1 MSIPLRIEKRECM
14 MNNQTFYEK
23 IDVDMLDC
31 LIDSDLLKKAF
42 NHKICEN
49 FYENEKEQL
58 IAYKKLIKKGFANV
72 KYNKVKN
79 MDGWGRVNPCRALGL
94 YNIRREIR
102 QTLAKNN
109 YVDIDM
115 ENAHPTI
122 LLQICQQNN
131 INCSYL
137 KEYVKNREEYLK
149 ESMKF
154 YSTDRETVKK
164 LFLRLIYLGGFDN
177 WANDNNIEM
186 KTQTNFIIGLKE
198 ELKKIG
204 AIFNNEYKDLH
215 DLIEKSKK
223 SKNASNYNISSSVLS
238 YVLQEWECQILE
250 TMYIYM
256 TKKNYIKNRECILC
270 ADGIMIDKNTYKDE
284 LLNELYDEVFKTHG
298 LSINFVKKDM
308 DKDYLNEVN
317 KMILSKENIIKEA
330 KQELNKKTHESYLEI
345 KNEVEKNYF
354 FVEELSKFGHY
365 DEEEDRFIIKNASDV
380 DLCLKPYSYEKH
392 TEKGIK
398 TVSFYSSWI
407 EDKERRTYKRI
418 IFDPQNTDSRNF
430 NLFTGFKL
438 EKKPYI
444 TKSTEKIHKLLDQ
457 VLGEYKQYILEWL
470 SFIIKNKKKTNVC
483 IVLYSDEHGVGKNT
497 IIELFI
503 KLLDE
508 KYTSKI
514 EKLDNLAAEFNKNME
529 NALFIY
535 GDEILAKNK
544 DLYTFL
550 KNTITRSELLI
561 NKKGVDSYKIKDL
574 CNYMFTTNDSI
585 PFKIE
590 EKDRRISMIQCSETK
605 MTDKEC
611 NEYYA
616 LFEDHDLIAS
626 MFHELLLIET
636 PNKIQVL
643 NTKLKEEIQEV
654 YISSPIKYLY
664 KNFLELNNKRLSVQD
679 MMDKIKDFEKSQGY
693 TEIKTKKQLTISLN
707 KIANFTFRTD
717 KSRGYYFKDL
727 DIELKKYNIEMYEDN
742 LL

>member
-1 MSIPLRIEKRECM
+1 MTIPLRIEKRECM

-31 LIDSDLLKKAF
+31 LIESDLLKKVF

-72 KYNKVKN
+72 KYSKVKN
-79 MDGWGRVNPCRALGL
+79 MDGWGRVNPSRALGL

-102 QTLAKNN
+102 QTLAKN
-109 YVDIDM
+109 YYIDIDM

-149 ESMKF
+149 ESMNYYK
-154 YSTDRETVKK
+154 TDRETVKK

-177 WANDNNIEM
+177 WTNDNNIET
-186 KTQTNFIIGLKE
+186 KTQTDFITGLKE

-223 SKNASNYNISSSVLS
+223 SKNASNYNIASSVLS

-298 LSINFVKKDM
+298 LSINFVKKEM
-308 DKDYLNEVN
+308 EQDYLNEVN
-317 KMILSKENIIKEA
+317 KMILSKENLIKEA

-354 FVEELSKFGHY
+354 FVEELSKFGCY
-365 DEEEDRFIIKNASDV
+365 DEEEDRFIIKSASDV

-407 EDKERRTYKRI
+407 EDKERRSYKRI
-418 IFDPQNTDSRNF
+418 IFDPQNTDSHNF

-438 EKKPYI
+438 EKKPY
-444 TKSTEKIHKLLDQ
+444 TPKSTKKIHKLLDQ
-457 VLGEYKQYILEWL
+457 VLGEYKQYVLEWL

-483 IVLYSDEHGVGKNT
+483 IVLYSNEHGVGKNT

-503 KLLDE
+503 KLLDD

-550 KNTITRSELLI
+550 KNTITRTELLI
-561 NKKGVDSYKIKDL
+561 NRKGIDSYKIKDL

-590 EKDRRISMIQCSETK
+590 EKDRRISMLQCSETK

-611 NEYYA
+611 NEYYK
-616 LFEDHDLIAS
+616 LFEDHDLMAS
-626 MFHELLLIET
+626 MFHELLLMET

-643 NTKLKEEIQEV
+643 NTELKEDIQEV
-654 YISSPIKYLY
+654 YTSSPIKYLY
-664 KNFLELNNKRLSVQD
+664 KNFTELNNKKCSVQD
-679 MMDKIKDFEKSQGY
+679 MMDRIKEYEKSQGY
-693 TEIKTKKQLTISLN
+693 TEIKTKKQLTLSLN
-707 KIANFTFRTD
+707 KIADFTFRTD

-727 DIELKKYNIEMYEDN
+727 DIELKKYNLEMYEDN
-742 LL
+742 LF